1 MERLFEDA
9 YSRGVVA
16 NREFYDTYK
25 PVKDYLRTV
34 SLTLSQQD
42 RADIADFKDFRKR
55 NLGLLRLRDEGGTP
69 VDSAYIE
76 LREMAPELFPESI
89 THPADQL
96 VRMADVVR
104 DIRVTEES
112 LDDYYGPDAAMYKQM
127 ARKDFGDLIYDSL
140 AQLRNL
146 ARYLQDEQTAEAARQ
161 AESETALTLDAVKE
175 LYPVMKNAR
184 RAYERTMSKQLLTT
198 EDKNKVN
205 QLLRGELTLEGLDP
219 ESDNYGAIR
228 AVYEAKLEYEKYAS
242 QIRQWNRSRRAK
254 LTQQASAFT
263 EGALAWKDKRGAA
276 YARETMER
284 NIRDIVPDREQA
296 EQMIDTYFK
305 PVHRAAAQANKLKNE
320 YRERVR
326 KLNLSRDAEPGHVSE
341 AYAVQFY
348 GEAMDNIRVIEQS
361 HGRIEHR
368 NGMTMNEWLE
378 AIQEM
383 WEKNPQLEK
392 EKIET
397 AVQEFH
403 KIYDELFEQMNAS
416 RIRNGYEPI
425 SYRRGYF
432 PHFQAQDEEGIFAQF
447 GKALGIQTE
456 VTSLPTSINGLTH
469 KFRPGIRWMGNALER
484 TSFGTVYD
492 SVEGFDRYIEGAADV
507 IYQTDNIQ
515 RLRALASR
523 LRYDSTDDGVRERV
537 DQVRANESLSE
548 ADKELRIREIY
559 DNARFSMSNFVVELD
574 EYTNLLANKRSQA
587 DRNMERMLG
596 RSMYNVVK
604 TLEGRVAANMVA
616 INPGSWIT
624 NFVPLVQGAASLE
637 KGHIWKG
644 MWDTLRAIKN
654 DDGFVDASDFLTNRR
669 GSDPLVRTW
678 QQKTSALLSTPM
690 EWIDC
695 FTADSLV
702 RARYQQ
708 NLEKGLS
715 QVAAMEEADQWTAG
729 VMADRSKGA
738 MPTLFA
744 QNNPLTK
751 LFTQFQLEVNNQLS
765 YVFKDLPREAG
776 DKDKYALAL
785 AAMLFKFSI
794 FSYLFN
800 DVYEWLYSR
809 RPALD
814 PIGILNDTSADL
826 FGFALPNA
834 VDFITGADRSLEA
847 RQTKTSEALSNLGAN
862 VLEEMPFVGGLMGG
876 GRLPISSA
884 LPDVGKLV
892 NAATNESWSG
902 KKRLTTAATELGR
915 PLTYMALPFGG
926 GQLKKIFEGLKAVR
940 ERGSYSVN
948 AAGEEELQY
957 PIHYSNGLEMLL
969 AYSKAITFGKSLV
982 QVCTGMGGQRIQRPQ
997 RQTDRGLPGHG
1008 GKWRR
1013 QRSGL
1018 RSD

>member
-1 MERLFEDA
+1 MAE
-9 YSRGVVA
+9 
-16 NREFYDTYK
+16 TI
-25 PVKDYLRTV
+25 
-34 SLTLSQQD
+34 QQ
-42 RADIADFKDFRKR
+42 
-55 NLGLLRLRDEGGTP
+55 L
-69 VDSAYIE
+69 
-76 LREMAPELFPESI
+76 
-89 THPADQL
+89 
-96 VRMADVVR
+96 
-104 DIRVTEES
+104 
-112 LDDYYGPDAAMYKQM
+112 KQ
-127 ARKDFGDLIYDSL
+127 KQ
-140 AQLRNL
+140 AQEL
-146 ARYLQDEQTAEAARQ
+146 ARQKQLQTARAR
-161 AESETALTLDAVKE
+161 
-175 LYPVMKNAR
+175 
-184 RAYERTMSKQLLTT
+184 
-198 EDKNKVN
+198 
-205 QLLRGELTLEGLDP
+205 
-219 ESDNYGAIR
+219 
-228 AVYEAKLEYEKYAS
+228 AS
-242 QIRQWNRSRRAK
+242 
-254 LTQQASAFT
+254 
-263 EGALAWKDKRGAA
+263 G
-276 YARETMER
+276 
-284 NIRDIVPDREQA
+284 
-296 EQMIDTYFK
+296 
-305 PVHRAAAQANKLKNE
+305 
-320 YRERVR
+320 
-326 KLNLSRDAEPGHVSE
+326 LSRENQTQRKGKSTVIDA
-341 AYAVQFY
+341 
-348 GEAMDNIRVIEQS
+348 
-361 HGRIEHR
+361 
-368 NGMTMNEWLE
+368 
-378 AIQEM
+378 
-383 WEKNPQLEK
+383 
-392 EKIET
+392 
-397 AVQEFH
+397 
-403 KIYDELFEQMNAS
+403 
-416 RIRNGYEPI
+416 
-425 SYRRGYF
+425 
-432 PHFQAQDEEGIFAQF
+432 
-447 GKALGIQTE
+447 
-456 VTSLPTSINGLTH
+456 
-469 KFRPGIRWMGNALER
+469 
-484 TSFGTVYD
+484 
-492 SVEGFDRYIEGAADV
+492 VEGFDRYIEGAADV

-515 RLRALASR
+515 RLRALSAYI
-523 LRYDSTDDGVRERV
+523 RYETTDDGARERI
-537 DQVRANESLSE
+537 DQVRANGSLSDT
-548 ADKELRIREIY
+548 DKELRIREIY
-559 DNARFSMSNFVVELD
+559 DKSRFYLSNFVVELD

-644 MWDTLRAIKN
+644 MWDTLQAIKN

-669 GSDPLVRTW
+669 GSDPLIRTW

-715 QVAAMEEADQWTAG
+715 QAAAMEEADQWTAG

-814 PIGILNDTSADL
+814 PIGILNDTSGDL

-834 VDFITGADRSLEA
+834 VDFVTGADRSLEA
-847 RQTKTSEALSNLGAN
+847 RQTKASEALSNLGTN

-915 PLTYMALPFGG
+915 PLTYVALPFGG

-969 AYSKAITFGKSLV
+969 AYSKAITFGKSSFKSAQEWVDSGFSGLSAKQTEAYRAMVENGADSEAAYDLIEAVRSAGKTDAMSQAEARRKVLRDSNLSDDNKAIVYYQMLANDSEVALMDAMIGEGTDPGKLTQVLMGIKDASAMTVAKASCAKRNAIADADLSEQEKITLYRELISDSRDEDIRDFRAVGLDFEEFLKIQNQYATINETVDGATAKATDLSRWLDGQAYNAEQKETIQDVFTYFSQIPASSTRYDKLV
-982 QVCTGMGGQRIQRPQ
+982 EAGLEPDEAYRL
-997 RQTDRGLPGHG
+997 TDTLASLEPLPGQDQVQDAQ
-1008 GKWRR
+1008 KWRAACQISASQEVQMQALKGVMSENSSAYEKLR
-1013 QRSGL
+1013 IAYDEGIPPMAYVRLKEIMPQFDANGSGSYSQDEIKAAIDSMCSSSL
-1018 RSD
+1018 VLPGGDGTIFFLTNAQKATLWQLWSTSKSAKNNPYDSDAGWAVLEKRNAG